1 MENRL
6 AVARGEAGGA
16 GRRAVGVAAKGLHE
30 GGPCSD
36 GNSILTVDMNILV
49 VILYHNFARC
59 YHWRQLGKRN
69 M

>member
-36 GNSILTVDMNILV
+36 GNSILTVSI
-49 VILYHNFARC
+49 
-59 YHWRQLGKRN
+59 
-69 M
+69 